1 MKKKKKSQRGK
12 KSIYY
17 IFVEQFYFHLK
28 MGIEISKHLRLRIF
42 NATNRFEK
50 KKKRIKG
57 AKKSFIR
64 KFDRIITVQCQTD
77 KINRPVFI
85 R

>member
-1 MKKKKKSQRGK
+1 
-12 KSIYY
+12 
-17 IFVEQFYFHLK
+17 

-42 NATNRFEK
+42 NATNKFE